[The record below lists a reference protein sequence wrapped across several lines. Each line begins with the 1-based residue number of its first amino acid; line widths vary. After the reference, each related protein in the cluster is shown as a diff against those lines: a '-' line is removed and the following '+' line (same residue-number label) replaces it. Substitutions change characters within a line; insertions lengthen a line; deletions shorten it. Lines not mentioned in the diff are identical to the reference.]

1 MRENA
6 QLDFQYFIPR
16 PHRVIFPKNLT
27 MEPTDLKDTREQDY
41 YQSLPHFF
49 PSSICLLTCP
59 KTIIYS
65 MSDKIFTFKLTRQ

>member
-41 YQSLPHFF
+41 YQSPPLFPQLYLSTNMCQDHF
-49 PSSICLLTCP
+49 IQ
-59 KTIIYS
+59 YV
-65 MSDKIFTFKLTRQ
+65 R